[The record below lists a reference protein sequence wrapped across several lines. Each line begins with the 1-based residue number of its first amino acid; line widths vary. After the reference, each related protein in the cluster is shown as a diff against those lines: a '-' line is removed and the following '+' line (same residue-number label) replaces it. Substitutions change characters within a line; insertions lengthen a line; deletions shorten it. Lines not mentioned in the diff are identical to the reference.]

1 MKQFSKNTGAVMFA
15 LSIAGLVIGGTVVLL
30 TPQIVRWLPEFLEVN
45 VFHRTF
51 DHAVYFE
58 SIVSLISFPIFI
70 AIVVTSLVFLKFS
83 DRQKNVLI
91 WAYIVCA
98 FFVTAYVTYH
108 YVGINSYWFPDD
120 ASEILHAR
128 ECFLQRN
135 LVPRSWYYSTEIYIL
150 NTQLIETPLFFF
162 TQNLILIK
170 MITVT
175 VMLAVLFLSTLF
187 LVSSFKIEKKW
198 LVLLCGLLVICPVS
212 YPMWGLVHF
221 GSFYAPH
228 IAICFF
234 YVGLFLRLSFAD
246 ISPLRRRIFAGLFL
260 FLAFCGGLG
269 SIRYFL
275 NFIFP
280 LAAVVI
286 GRKILLQYR
295 AANELRARA
304 LFEHDRETFWA
315 GLGCAVCVLGY
326 VVNTLVLANLYS
338 VKNYNKIRFL
348 PLGEATVTGVIDMI
362 LEVAGY
368 NSNAS
373 VFTPAG
379 FATVLLG
386 VVAVVGTILFVVHIR
401 RENSVAEA
409 SFLRFVVFLCAF
421 TLYINI
427 CTEMVA
433 RFLCTTIVIFVP
445 VLALVLRDRRIPGLH
460 RYVLGVSF
468 VILVLTNAF
477 GAWSVFQSKDDTAG
491 FRKTCDFLV
500 ENGYS
505 FGYAFFGYA
514 NPAWFLSNGKLEVAI
529 LKDTEADDGSKILS
543 DSYWRSKWLTPRRY
557 YDPGYNGENRV
568 FLLMAA
574 DDVKNTPDNPVLL
587 RGNVVYDA
595 DGFVVYDYEN
605 HAAFINSFE

>member
-15 LSIAGLVIGGTVVLL
+15 LSLAGLVIGGAVVLL
-30 TPQIVRWLPEFLEVN
+30 TPQIVRWLPEFLETN

-51 DHAVYFE
+51 DHAAYFE

-70 AIVVTSLVFLKFS
+70 AIVVTSLVFFKFS

-98 FFVTAYVTYH
+98 FFVTAYVTYR
-108 YVGINSYWFPDD
+108 YGGIHFNADD
-120 ASEILHAR
+120 ASEYLLAR
-128 ECFLQRN
+128 ECFLRKSFM
-135 LVPRSWYYSTEIYIL
+135 PRSWYYSTEIRIL
-150 NTQLIETPLFFF
+150 NTELIASPLFFF
-162 TQNLILIK
+162 TQNLALIK
-170 MITVT
+170 TITT
-175 VMLAVLFLSTLF
+175 MTTIAVLFLATLF
-187 LVSSFKIEKKW
+187 LVSSFGIEKRW
-198 LVLLCGLLVICPVS
+198 LILLCGLLIICPVS
-212 YPMWGLVHF
+212 RSMWTHVHF

-246 ISPLRRRIFAGLFL
+246 ISPVRRRIFAGLFL

-295 AANELRARA
+295 ATNELRARA
-304 LFEHDRETFWA
+304 IFERDRETFWA

-557 YDPGYNGENRV
+557 YDPDYNSENRV

-574 DDVKNTPDNPVLL
+574 DDVKNTPDNPALL
-587 RGNVVYDA
+587 RGNVIYDA
-595 DGFVVYDYEN
+595 DGFVVYDYET

>member
-1 MKQFSKNTGAVMFA
+1 MFA
-15 LSIAGLVIGGTVVLL
+15 LSLAGLVIGGAVVLL
-30 TPQIVRWLPEFLEVN
+30 TPQIVRWLPEFLETN

-51 DHAVYFE
+51 DHAAYFE

-91 WAYIVCA
+91 LAYIVCA

-108 YVGINSYWFPDD
+108 YVGINSYWFNDD
-120 ASEILHAR
+120 VSEILLAR
-128 ECFLQRN
+128 ECFLQKSFM
-135 LVPRSWYYSTEIYIL
+135 PRSWYYSTEIRVL
-150 NTQLIETPLFFF
+150 NTQLIATLLFFF

-170 MITVT
+170 TITATVT
-175 VMLAVLFLSTLF
+175 LAVLFLSTLF

-198 LVLLCGLLVICPVS
+198 LVLLCGLLVVCPVS

-246 ISPLRRRIFAGLFL
+246 ISLLRRKIFAGLFL
-260 FLAFCGGLG
+260 FFAFCGGLG

-295 AANELRARA
+295 ATNALRARA

-379 FATVLLG
+379 FATVLLA

-477 GAWSVFQSKDDTAG
+477 GSWSVFQSKDDTAG
-491 FRKTCDFLV
+491 LRKTCDFLV
-500 ENGYS
+500 EKEYS
-505 FGYAFFGYA
+505 FGYAFFDYA

-574 DDVKNTPDNPVLL
+574 DDVKNTPDNPALL

-595 DGFVVYDYEN
+595 DGFVVYDYET